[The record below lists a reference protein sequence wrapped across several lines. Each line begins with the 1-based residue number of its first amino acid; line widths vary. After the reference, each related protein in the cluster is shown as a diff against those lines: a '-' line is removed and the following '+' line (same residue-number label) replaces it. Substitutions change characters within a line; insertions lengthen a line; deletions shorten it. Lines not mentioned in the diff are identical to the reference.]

1 MLKRTLFFN
10 NAAYL
15 NTKDE
20 QLVVN
25 YPKGGK
31 PRTVPIEDVG
41 YVVLNHPQIT
51 LTHGLIQKLSANNCA
66 VIFCNEKHLPE
77 AMLLNLDSHYIQ
89 NERFRHQLSASE
101 PMKKNLWQQ
110 TVKAKI
116 KNQAACLDYFGKD
129 GTALKRIA
137 KEVISGDTTNREG
150 FAAKQYWHSL
160 LGDEFRRDRYG
171 ATPNN
176 ALNYIYAIVRAAVA
190 RGLMASGL
198 LPTLGIHHHNRYN
211 AFCLADDV
219 MEPYRPIAD
228 VFALSIFEEDEDF
241 DEILTTDDKL
251 QLLQILDI
259 DVLWN
264 KKQSPLQVSI
274 TKTCYQL
281 AQCFEGN
288 KKKLIYP
295 TLMPNI

>member
-15 NTKDE
+15 STKDE
-20 QLVVN
+20 QLVVH
-25 YPKGGK
+25 YPDTEIPK
-31 PRTVPIEDVG
+31 TAPIENVG

-51 LTHGLIQKLSANNCA
+51 LTHGLLQKLSANNCA
-66 VIFCNEKHLPE
+66 VIMCNKKHLPE

-101 PMKKNLWQQ
+101 PLKKNLWQQ

-116 KNQAACLDYFGKD
+116 LNQAACLDYFSKD
-129 GTALKRIA
+129 GGALKRIA
-137 KEVISGDTTNREG
+137 KDVISGDTTNREG
-150 FAAKQYWHSL
+150 YAAKKYWNSL
-160 LGDEFRRDRYG
+160 LGDDFRRERFG

-190 RGLMASGL
+190 RGLMATGL

-228 VFALSIFEEDEDF
+228 AFVFSLYDEDEDRF
-241 DEILTTDDKL
+241 DDVLTTDDKL

-259 DVLWN
+259 DVQWN
-264 KKQSPLQVSI
+264 NCLLYTSPS
-274 TKTCYQL
+274 
-281 AQCFEGN
+281 
-288 KKKLIYP
+288 P
-295 TLMPNI
+295 RDS

>member
-1 MLKRTLFFN
+1 MLKRTIFFD

-15 NTKDE
+15 STKDE
-20 QLVVN
+20 QLVVR
-25 YPKGGK
+25 YPDTEAN
-31 PRTVPIEDVG
+31 RTVPIEDIG

-51 LTHGLIQKLSANNCA
+51 LTHGLLQKLSANNCA
-66 VIFCNEKHLPE
+66 VIICNEKHLPE

-89 NERFRHQLSASE
+89 NERFRHQLAASE
-101 PMKKNLWQQ
+101 PLKKNLWQQ

-116 KNQAACLDYFGKD
+116 KNQAACLAYFGHD
-129 GTALKRIA
+129 ATALKRIA
-137 KEVISGDTTNREG
+137 KDVISGDATNREG
-150 FAAKQYWHSL
+150 YAAKKYWHSL
-160 LGDEFRRDRYG
+160 LGDDFRRDRYG

-176 ALNYIYAIVRAAVA
+176 ALNYIYAVLRAAVA

-228 VFALSIFEEDEDF
+228 VFALSLYDDDF

-251 QLLQILDI
+251 QILQILDI
-259 DVLWN
+259 DVMWN

-295 TLMPNI
+295 TLMPNL